1 MTNCETVKISSQ
13 TLKSY
18 LRNTIYI
25 FLQQNDI
32 PKICIFSSF
41 SQSRKG
47 DLKIIMADIQICDSF
62 LWIFFSDRP
71 RQYPP
76 TKRAQ
81 PTGFPKSR
89 SFFQELDKRSSF
101 QSCSLHGRNQCV
113 SLHSYSCD
121 SEISIKKIQKILKVR
136 TMKNQCEKSGPMGCW
151 DPDLP
156 PATGRPTRPRQH
168 WRKPSEPV
176 SHLYTYMYQNI
187 HICIKMYISISAYL
201 ISFMFLDQSFIQTFP
216 SKLIKSWNKSLLGT
230 HLSISICNI

>member
-32 PKICIFSSF
+32 PKTFIFSSF

-113 SLHSYSCD
+113 SLHSHSCD
-121 SEISIKKIQKILKVR
+121 SEISKKILKVR

-216 SKLIKSWNKSLLGT
+216 SKLIKSWYKSLLGT
-230 HLSISICNI
+230 HLSLYICNI